1 MTMFKHL
8 LIASMTLALA
18 TMSFAKGGRP
28 EDKPKP
34 EKPEKKEKVEK
45 VEKVG

>member
-8 LIASMTLALA
+8 LIASITLALA
-18 TMSFAKGGRP
+18 TMSFSKGGRP

-34 EKPEKKEKVEK
+34 EKIEKIEK